1 MGVEYIPGAD
11 GVGPQQ
17 SRVSLGDV
25 NSWLLRT
32 WHWITSP
39 PVLGLEVGDCFCQ
52 LFFIWPLFSVSMR
65 SVHFEAVDE
74 VKFSLSSDLRLRG
87 HFSAELSIFPLA
99 ANSGNVSLRK

>member
-11 GVGPQQ
+11 GVAPQQ

-39 PVLGLEVGDCFCQ
+39 PVLALEVGDCF
-52 LFFIWPLFSVSMR
+52 
-65 SVHFEAVDE
+65 
-74 VKFSLSSDLRLRG
+74 
-87 HFSAELSIFPLA
+87 
-99 ANSGNVSLRK
+99 